1 MRDSFHDDVDDIG
14 RWAYSDEKLA
24 KDEFAS
30 SSCEGMRGQLDHE
43 IAKGFSMFHRKS
55 FPVTMSENSKQYI
68 EYNSPIP
75 RDLHLRRM
83 SAKKLNVL
91 VFVIQQWDDQT
102 PGLWPLLDLK

>member
-43 IAKGFSMFHRKS
+43 IGFSMSHRKD
-55 FPVTMSENSKQYI
+55 FPVTISENSKQCI
-68 EYNSPIP
+68 EYNKTHQSLAIFTC
-75 RDLHLRRM
+75 
-83 SAKKLNVL
+83 AV
-91 VFVIQQWDDQT
+91 
-102 PGLWPLLDLK
+102 